1 MFASAKQKIE
11 RADYHIADLERQF
24 AIFVGEKPHRFSI
37 KADPASGALSIGIRF
52 LKELP
57 STFAPIISDALHN
70 LRTALDHAAW
80 EVVGIDHGTQN
91 RYLQFPTGDTR
102 VSFEATCN
110 GIKTP
115 SQWVKNALKATE
127 AFIGGRGMDLYQ
139 LCQLDNSDKHVE
151 ITPVLRTTGHPAFH
165 IVAPDGHVLRTM
177 DGNAL
182 TPAATGTTVVT
193 LASVPSGFSVELDN
207 DAECPP
213 TIFFSHPGGFISS
226 PAITTLRRYSAKVA
240 ETITDIKRATPVG

>member
-24 AIFVGEKPHRFSI
+24 AFFVAEKPHRFSI
-37 KADPASGALSIGIRF
+37 QSDPTSATLSVGIRF

-57 STFAPIISDALHN
+57 STFAPIISDAIHN

-80 EVVGIDHGTQN
+80 EVVGTDHGTQD

-102 VSFEATCN
+102 VSFEASCN
-110 GIKTP
+110 GMKTP
-115 SQWVKNALKATE
+115 SQWVKDAFKATE
-127 AFIGGRGMDLYQ
+127 AFIGGKGMDLYQ

-165 IVAPDGHVLRTM
+165 IVAPDGHITRTM
-177 DGNAL
+177 NSNAL

-193 LASVPSGFSVELDN
+193 LVSIPPGHSVELDD
-207 DAECPP
+207 DAKCPP
-213 TIFFSHPGGFISS
+213 SIFFGHPGGFISS
-226 PAITTLRRYSAKVA
+226 PAVTTLRRYSAKVA
-240 ETITDIKRATPVG
+240 ETICDIERAAP